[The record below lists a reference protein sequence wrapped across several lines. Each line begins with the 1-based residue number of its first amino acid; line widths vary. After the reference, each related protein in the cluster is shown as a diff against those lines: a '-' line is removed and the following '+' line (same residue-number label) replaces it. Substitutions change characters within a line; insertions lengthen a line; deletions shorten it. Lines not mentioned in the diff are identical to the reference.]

1 MAKKK
6 KKPEL
11 TKEDKKNLKDFEMYL
26 RKLSKEILENPIKNI
41 MIDGHIIKI
50 VVFEDNQIEFV
61 AYGNVEGLP
70 LEEQRMLSKAETLN
84 LLIKGAKLDYVI
96 NQN

>member
-41 MIDGHIIKI
+41 MIDGHIVKI
-50 VVFEDNQIEFV
+50 VVFEDNKIEFV